1 MPRKL
6 TQADDGKLIF
16 VPLLGSVLVEL
27 PSNPTTGFTWFL
39 DGSAGDSQP
48 VEVFT
53 HGKTQTYINKHF
65 HVKGEYVHPDTR
77 LMGAGG
83 KDLFRVTPRVAGEHD
98 LVFVYARAW
107 GAGDANSKRFRLRI
121 RAASVKRKRR

>member
-1 MPRKL
+1 MPHKL
-6 TQADDGKLIF
+6 TQNDNGKTVSF
-16 VPLLGSVLVEL
+16 AVGESFEVEL
-27 PSNPTTGFTWFL
+27 PSNPTTGFTWSL
-39 DGSAGDSQP
+39 EGHEKKQQQPAEATADGN
-48 VEVFT
+48 T
-53 HGKTQTYINKHF
+53 HTFSNKHF

-107 GAGDANSKRFRLRI
+107 EAPDPNARRFRLRI
-121 RAASVKRKRR
+121 RAA